1 MRRKILS
8 RKRNNILSR
17 VRKFKWN
24 SRTFLPTITMEHI
37 QTPFRIPQPMSNLVL
52 MLNYNRDNPRLI
64 RLKHMVKPINQVV
77 VRRQSNNTSIH
88 SQSSNTSI
96 HNQHKHPTI
105 SNTLINPLLIKIN
118 RWLIKINQ
126 LLTRISPHLIL
137 INQLLTNTSNQI
149 QHLINLNPHIIINIK
164 HFHSLL
170 KQFSK
175 SIQLLQALT
184 HQISYWMM
192 INHSCNFSKI
202 QTIKSAITS
211 IVTAVNENDFLY
223 AIQSIIKC

>member
-1 MRRKILS
+1 
-8 RKRNNILSR
+8 
-17 VRKFKWN
+17 
-24 SRTFLPTITMEHI
+24 
-37 QTPFRIPQPMSNLVL
+37 
-52 MLNYNRDNPRLI
+52 MLNYNRDSRRLI
-64 RLKHMVKPINQVV
+64 RLKHMAKPINQVV
-77 VRRQSNNTSIH
+77 VRRQSNNTSIR
-88 SQSSNTSI
+88 SQSSSTSI

-105 SNTLINPLLIKIN
+105 NNTLINPLLIKIN

-137 INQLLTNTSNQI
+137 INQLPTNTSNQI
-149 QHLINLNPHIIINIK
+149 QHWINLNPHIVINIK

-175 SIQLLQALT
+175 SIQLLQTLA

-192 INHSCNFSKI
+192 VNLSRKINKI
-202 QTIKSAITS
+202 QTIKPAITS
-211 IVTAVNENDFLY
+211 IVTVVNENDFLY